1 VTVGSAAL
9 ESWVVIEYPTYEFAN
24 DLGSGFTGGSQMEVW
39 VDYTASTNAK
49 GSIHLGDDTKSPKI
63 PAAVKIRG
71 MGAFTA
77 N

>member
-1 VTVGSAAL
+1 
-9 ESWVVIEYPTYEFAN
+9 
-24 DLGSGFTGGSQMEVW
+24 MEVW

-63 PAAVKIRG
+63 PAAIKIRG